1 MRQEL
6 LEDCLVVGPK
16 LSEPRVVAVSA
27 EGSHHL
33 LLEYETGERKRF
45 DASPWFKGE
54 FFSRLDDEEYFQRVC
69 VIDGGMAVGW
79 PEGQDIGPEDLY
91 ELSVR
96 VQ

>member
-6 LEDCLVVGPK
+6 LENCLVVGPK
-16 LSEPRVVAVSA
+16 PSEPHVVAVSA
-27 EGSHHL
+27 EDSRHL

-54 FFSRLDDEEYFQRVC
+54 FFSRLGDAEYFQRVR

-91 ELSVR
+91 DLGVSV
-96 VQ
+96 Q

>member
-1 MRQEL
+1 MRREL

-16 LSEPRVVAVSA
+16 PCEPHVVAVSA

-33 LLEYETGERKRF
+33 LLEYETGELKRF

-54 FFSRLDDEEYFQRVC
+54 FFSRLGDAEYFQHVR
-69 VIDGGMAVGW
+69 VIDGGMAIGW